1 MTSEQWQV
9 ALRIY
14 NAAREQSESERRAFV
29 ERESSDPEIAGEVL
43 EMLEF
48 ATDPDAPPTPAPV
61 AADRS
66 GMRIGRYQIGRLIGR
81 GGMGEVYE
89 ARDSDLDRPVA
100 IKFLLPEA
108 MGDRSAVV
116 RLVREAKAA
125 SALNHPNILTVHEVL
140 QSPSGL
146 AMATELVEGQA
157 LRAFRATGVP
167 LPKLMTWGRQIASAL
182 EAAHQEGIVHRDIKP
197 ENLMVREDGYVKVL
211 DFGLAR
217 EFSETPRTV
226 SRSSALGAA
235 AGTPRYMS
243 PEQLRGERLTG
254 ASDVFSLGI
263 VLYEFATGRH
273 PFEAAYAWETAH
285 AINSR
290 QPMPPVKLNPSIPP
304 ELQSLIQAMLAKKP
318 ESRPSA
324 KEVAARLEGGV
335 PAQRI
340 GVAKRL
346 LAAAAIVP
354 VAAVLA
360 WWGSNVLHPAPR
372 EMPLNLVPLTSFPGA
387 KDFPAFSPDGTRI
400 AFSWT
405 GGQEGA
411 VRHIYVKAIGAS
423 EAVQLS
429 SAPSEDMWPAWSP
442 DGRSIAYVRKTTA
455 TERAIYVAPSEGG
468 SERQV
473 WTGGDGVSWSP
484 DGKWLALANTPP
496 PKGSGGLV
504 LLSLET
510 GERRTLTTPQNASD
524 GSPVFSRN
532 GQWIGFMRLRADRD
546 LFIVPARGGTPKQLT
561 FDAKP
566 KLSRLAWTAD
576 DREIVYST
584 EREFGG
590 AGLWRISVSGGEP
603 RRLTGILPFAG
614 NPSISPKGDRL
625 AFTESWLDTNIYQSD
640 GPGFTTSGNPGRFG
654 EPKAAI
660 ASSREDH
667 SPSFSPD
674 GTRIA
679 FVSNRTSQS
688 EIWTARRDGSG
699 EMQLTHFN
707 SFAGTPRWSP
717 DGRWIVFD
725 CLAGGNPDIWVIS
738 AEGGTPRRITAG
750 PGQNTKPA
758 WSPDGAWVYFASGRS
773 GTDQIWKVTADG
785 QSPTQLTWGGGREPL
800 PSADGST
807 VYYTKRAGGAA
818 IWRVPAGGGP
828 ERPLEG
834 MENFNQVG
842 RAWGVLAQ
850 GIYFVSREAGG
861 RNDAIRF
868 FSFATRHVIPLG
880 VSQER
885 SAWVGPV
892 ALSPD
897 GRHLLT
903 VHTDQQ
909 VNDLMLIE
917 NFR

>member
-1 MTSEQWQV
+1 
-9 ALRIY
+9 
-14 NAAREQSESERRAFV
+14 
-29 ERESSDPEIAGEVL
+29 
-43 EMLEF
+43 
-48 ATDPDAPPTPAPV
+48 
-61 AADRS
+61 
-66 GMRIGRYQIGRLIGR
+66 
-81 GGMGEVYE
+81 
-89 ARDSDLDRPVA
+89 
-100 IKFLLPEA
+100 
-108 MGDRSAVV
+108 
-116 RLVREAKAA
+116 
-125 SALNHPNILTVHEVL
+125 
-140 QSPSGL
+140 
-146 AMATELVEGQA
+146 
-157 LRAFRATGVP
+157 
-167 LPKLMTWGRQIASAL
+167 
-182 EAAHQEGIVHRDIKP
+182 
-197 ENLMVREDGYVKVL
+197 
-211 DFGLAR
+211 
-217 EFSETPRTV
+217 
-226 SRSSALGAA
+226 
-235 AGTPRYMS
+235 
-243 PEQLRGERLTG
+243 
-254 ASDVFSLGI
+254 
-263 VLYEFATGRH
+263 
-273 PFEAAYAWETAH
+273 
-285 AINSR
+285 
-290 QPMPPVKLNPSIPP
+290 
-304 ELQSLIQAMLAKKP
+304 
-318 ESRPSA
+318 
-324 KEVAARLEGGV
+324 
-335 PAQRI
+335 
-340 GVAKRL
+340 
-346 LAAAAIVP
+346 
-354 VAAVLA
+354 
-360 WWGSNVLHPAPR
+360 
-372 EMPLNLVPLTSFPGA
+372 
-387 KDFPAFSPDGTRI
+387 
-400 AFSWT
+400 
-405 GGQEGA
+405 
-411 VRHIYVKAIGAS
+411 
-423 EAVQLS
+423 
-429 SAPSEDMWPAWSP
+429 
-442 DGRSIAYVRKTTA
+442 
-455 TERAIYVAPSEGG
+455 
-468 SERQV
+468 
-473 WTGGDGVSWSP
+473 
-484 DGKWLALANTPP
+484 
-496 PKGSGGLV
+496 
-504 LLSLET
+504 
-510 GERRTLTTPQNASD
+510 
-524 GSPVFSRN
+524 
-532 GQWIGFMRLRADRD
+532 
-546 LFIVPARGGTPKQLT
+546 
-561 FDAKP
+561 
-566 KLSRLAWTAD
+566 
-576 DREIVYST
+576 
-584 EREFGG
+584 
-590 AGLWRISVSGGEP
+590 
-603 RRLTGILPFAG
+603 
-614 NPSISPKGDRL
+614 L